1 MSKTFRHYTLLR
13 PLRSDSYID
22 DDSAVLTRI
31 PITDNGRT
39 VEVALIGTP
48 LDLRMIRISV
58 SGLQTEPPYEERKR
72 FDDITESILALLR
85 IFCDNEISFAEPRFR
100 YGNFIDDDL
109 PASLK
114 MKVGRSEPTYN
125 PDAGL
130 MYAYMHS
137 DKELR
142 DIFRLYA
149 DALYPYSP
157 VQYRY
162 LSAFKIIEH
171 EFKGTR
177 KTWRPEL
184 DALLEQFKAEYE
196 ALNLSKMK
204 IRSFMISLRDKC
216 AHVRLGDGND
226 LGIIGIGSK
235 DTEITIQFLPLLI
248 RVIQKHLFDAYK
260 SDGTAFRAVTA

>member
-1 MSKTFRHYTLLR
+1 MSKTFRYYTLLR

-130 MYAYMHS
+130 MYAYM
-137 DKELR
+137 R
-142 DIFRLYA
+142 T
-149 DALYPYSP
+149 P
-157 VQYRY
+157 
-162 LSAFKIIEH
+162 
-171 EFKGTR
+171 TR
-177 KTWRPEL
+177 
-184 DALLEQFKAEYE
+184 
-196 ALNLSKMK
+196 S
-204 IRSFMISLRDKC
+204 
-216 AHVRLGDGND
+216 
-226 LGIIGIGSK
+226 
-235 DTEITIQFLPLLI
+235 
-248 RVIQKHLFDAYK
+248 
-260 SDGTAFRAVTA
+260 